1 VKYHFEDKE
10 KLMPKI
16 INRRHAIGAMTA
28 ATAALTLPAFAQATP
43 VKILVGVPPGGAADA
58 TARLIADKMSA
69 SMGSPVIVENRPG
82 AGGRIAAQAVKDAVP
97 DGNLLMLVPLAVMVV
112 QPVVFKSIKYDTTK
126 DFTAIG
132 NAATFPLALGVSN
145 GTPAKTLQELMTWI
159 RANPQLANYGSP
171 ATGSLPHFMG
181 EMVAQAAGVKMQH
194 VPYQGGA
201 PLMNALLGNQLPIG
215 FDTPAEFAE
224 NHRAGKL
231 RILAVS
237 SPQRV
242 AQLADVPTFREQGVN
257 LEAAAWFALFGPAG
271 MQSARV
277 DQLNAQLQNALK
289 MPDVVSKLANLGL
302 TASPESAAE
311 MARRMAADKAR
322 WEPVIKATGFQAD

>member
-1 VKYHFEDKE
+1 MLSTIH
-10 KLMPKI
+10 
-16 INRRHAIGAMTA
+16 RRRALSALAVGAA
-28 ATAALTLPAFAQATP
+28 AAALPAFAQAAP
-43 VKILVGVPPGGAADA
+43 IKILVGFPAGGSADA
-58 TARLIADKMSA
+58 TARLIADKMSSTMGA
-69 SMGSPVIVENRPG
+69 SVIVENRPG
-82 AGGRIAAQAVKDAVP
+82 AGGRIAAQAVKDAAP

-126 DFTAIG
+126 DFTPIG
-132 NAATFPLALGVSN
+132 NAATFPLALTVSN
-145 GTPAKTLQELMTWI
+145 GTPAKTLQELIAWI
-159 RANPQLANYGSP
+159 KANPQQANYGSP

-181 EMVAQAAGVKMQH
+181 EMLAQAAGVKLQH

-201 PLMNALLGNQLPIG
+201 PLMNALLGNQLPMG

-231 RILAVS
+231 RIVAVS

-242 AQLADVPTFREQGVN
+242 AQLPDVPTFREQGMN
-257 LEAAAWFALFGPAG
+257 LEAAAWFGRFGPAG

-277 DQLNAQLQNALK
+277 DQINAQLQAALRA
-289 MPDVVSKLANLGL
+289 PDVVAKLANLGL
-302 TASPESAAE
+302 VAAPESSTE

>member
-1 VKYHFEDKE
+1 MLSSIH
-10 KLMPKI
+10 
-16 INRRHAIGAMTA
+16 RRRALSALAVGAA
-28 ATAALTLPAFAQATP
+28 ATVLPAFAQTTP
-43 VKILVGVPPGGAADA
+43 IKILVGFPAGGSADA
-58 TARLIADKMSA
+58 TARLIADKMSS
-69 SMGSPVIVENRPG
+69 SMGAAVIVENRPG
-82 AGGRIAAQAVKDAVP
+82 AGGRIAAQAVKDAAP

-132 NAATFPLALGVSN
+132 NAATFPLALTVSN
-145 GTPAKTLQELMTWI
+145 GTPAKTLQELITWI
-159 RANPQLANYGSP
+159 KANPQQANYGSP

-181 EMVAQAAGVKMQH
+181 EMLAQAVGVKLQH

-201 PLMNALLGNQLPIG
+201 PLMNALLGNQLPMG

-231 RILAVS
+231 RIVAVS

-242 AQLADVPTFREQGVN
+242 AQLPDVPTFREQGMN
-257 LEAAAWFALFGPAG
+257 LEAAAWFGLFGPAG
-271 MQSARV
+271 MQTARV
-277 DQLNAQLQNALK
+277 DQINTQLQAALRA
-289 MPDVVSKLANLGL
+289 PDVVAKLANLGL
-302 TASPESAAE
+302 VAAPESAAD
-311 MARRMAADKAR
+311 MARRMASDKVR